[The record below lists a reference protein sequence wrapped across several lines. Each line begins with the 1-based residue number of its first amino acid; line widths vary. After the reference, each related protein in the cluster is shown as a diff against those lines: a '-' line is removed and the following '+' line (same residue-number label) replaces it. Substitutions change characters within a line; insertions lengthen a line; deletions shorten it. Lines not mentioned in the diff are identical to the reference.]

1 MQFTSQA
8 TTSSSAASIGST
20 VSANSSANGAS
31 RSENATQRLI
41 RENVQYLIEQLEQGH
56 SETLTAY
63 LRAMARFRKYSFGN
77 VLSIARQKPS
87 ASHVAGIRTWNEL
100 GRFVNK
106 GEKGIAILAPVIGKS
121 RKKQNQSGDAEEGEN
136 NKSRLLGFRRVFVW
150 DILSMHGRPLPEL
163 EQVTGEPG
171 VYLDRLREFVSAQ
184 GISLEYTESIAPAL
198 GTASGNTIRLLPGQ
212 SKPEEFNTLVH
223 ELAHLALK
231 HGERRTTITKTVR
244 ETEAEAV
251 AFVVAQG
258 IGLKADQSASYIQL
272 YHGDAKLLTESLSM
286 VQQVSAAIL
295 SAVMPEAIAS
305 EDIPAGEL
313 DSEAAPAG
321 ERAFSPDESPT
332 DTVAAESSRHAS
344 PLISADGRSVSV
356 RMTFTY
362 GQHKEKIVMSSTVVA
377 APEYRN
383 LPTAWLQES
392 PTNPRRRFD
401 EHSLNELA
409 ESFKTQGVLQPLLV
423 REAAKS

>member
-8 TTSSSAASIGST
+8 TTSSSAASIGSND
-20 VSANSSANGAS
+20 SASGNANGAS

-41 RENVQYLIEQLEQGH
+41 RENVRHLIDQLEQGH

-77 VLSIARQKPS
+77 VLAIARQKPD

-121 RKKQNQSGDAEEGEN
+121 RKKQSQNSDSEGAES
-136 NKSRLLGFRRVFVW
+136 NKSALLGFRRVFVW
-150 DILSMHGRPLPEL
+150 DILSTHGMPLPEL
-163 EQVTGEPG
+163 ERVTGEPG
-171 VYLDRLREFVSAQ
+171 IYLDRLRDFVNAQ

-231 HGERRTTITKTVR
+231 HGERRTAITKTVR

-272 YHGDAKLLTESLSM
+272 YHGDANLLIESLSM
-286 VQQVSAAIL
+286 VQQVAAAIL

-305 EDIPAGEL
+305 DDFPAGEPN
-313 DSEAAPAG
+313 SEAAPANQ
-321 ERAFSPDESPT
+321 RAVPSDESPT
-332 DTVAAESSRHAS
+332 DTAAA
-344 PLISADGRSVSV
+344 
-356 RMTFTY
+356 
-362 GQHKEKIVMSSTVVA
+362 
-377 APEYRN
+377 
-383 LPTAWLQES
+383 
-392 PTNPRRRFD
+392 
-401 EHSLNELA
+401 
-409 ESFKTQGVLQPLLV
+409 
-423 REAAKS
+423 